1 MLFILLQ
8 TCKTWKLH
16 SFHVEL
22 FRLHFYC
29 VCTPAVL
36 NTVKYAALKQC
47 SFKLSYISSY
57 VRNIGQ
63 RAECPKWF
71 YAQCKYR
78 PVKYYEDK
86 YVAKKKKNNKTGG
99 FNSTAW
105 ETAANDCL
113 VWQGLSTDNIKV

>member
-29 VCTPAVL
+29 LCTPAVL

-86 YVAKKKKNNKTGG
+86 YVAKKKKTTKQVALIPQPGRLQPT
-99 FNSTAW
+99 T
-105 ETAANDCL
+105 
-113 VWQGLSTDNIKV
+113 VWCGRD